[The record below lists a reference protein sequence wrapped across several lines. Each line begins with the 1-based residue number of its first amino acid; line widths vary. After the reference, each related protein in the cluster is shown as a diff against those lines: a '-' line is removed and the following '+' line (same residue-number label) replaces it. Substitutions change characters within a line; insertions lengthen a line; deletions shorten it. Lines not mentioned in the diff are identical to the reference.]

1 VLQNPKTFTSN
12 IAAKSRREKTND
24 THIVCISRKK
34 EGKKARRRR
43 RRRRKRRRKRIKR
56 RVLKRRRVQG
66 VEQHARL
73 QSIDV

>member
-43 RRRRKRRRKRIKR
+43 RRKRRRKRIKR